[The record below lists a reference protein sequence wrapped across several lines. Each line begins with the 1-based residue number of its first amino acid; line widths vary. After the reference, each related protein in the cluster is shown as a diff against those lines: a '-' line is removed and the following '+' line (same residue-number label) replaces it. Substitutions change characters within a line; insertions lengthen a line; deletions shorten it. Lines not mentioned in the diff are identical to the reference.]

1 MKSCSA
7 NGGAA
12 YSRRVQALTGTTRK
26 VALANWRGSF
36 VRGQLSRFALIL
48 CASLCFAVASRSS
61 SPPPSF
67 AHAEAPAALTWPQ
80 QGSSSQSSSSGSK
93 TPEQTRTEQYP
104 LSHERQAKAVAYSR
118 AGYTLYFVSYLL
130 GGLLLFLILRL
141 GWAAKFRDLA
151 ENASDK
157 KWIQGLVFVPVLFLT
172 IGVLKLPL
180 HLYWHSLSLHYQQSV
195 QGWGSW
201 FWDWTKAELLDIAF
215 GIVLVLILFSVMRRS
230 PRRWWLYFW
239 VPAFLILFGVIV
251 ITPLVIDPLFNKFEP
266 LSKEHPDLVSSI
278 EKLTKHAG
286 VAIPPERIFL
296 MEASR
301 KTNAINAY
309 VTGLGA
315 SKRVVIWDT
324 TIQKTS
330 SDESLF
336 IVGHELGH
344 YVLGHVWQ
352 GFLLG
357 AGGLLL
363 ALYFLFRGLHW
374 VMDRWGK
381 DWKLY
386 GQEDWA
392 SLAVVLLL
400 LQVLLF
406 VSSPVISG
414 YSRMQEHAADVYGLE
429 VIHGL
434 VPNSEEVAAHAFQ
447 VLGEMDLSDPNP
459 PPFITFWLYS
469 HPPLADRLVFAHTYD
484 PWSKGEPPKYV
495 K

>member
-1 MKSCSA
+1 MAPNSFAVPARSELRETPA
-7 NGGAA
+7 
-12 YSRRVQALTGTTRK
+12 SQSPPQQTSSSTS
-26 VALANWRGSF
+26 ALA
-36 VRGQLSRFALIL
+36 Q
-48 CASLCFAVASRSS
+48 
-61 SPPPSF
+61 
-67 AHAEAPAALTWPQ
+67 
-80 QGSSSQSSSSGSK
+80 SK
-93 TPEQTRTEQYP
+93 TAEQTTTEQYT

-118 AGYTLYFVSYLL
+118 AGYTLYFISYFL

-141 GWAAKFRDLA
+141 GWAAKFRDIA

-157 KWIQGLVFVPVLFLT
+157 KWIQGFVFVPLLFLT
-172 IGVLKLPL
+172 IGVLKLPV
-180 HLYWHSLSLHYQQSV
+180 HMYWHALSLHYEQSI
-195 QGWGSW
+195 QGWESW
-201 FWDWTKAELLDIAF
+201 FWDWTKGELLYTMF
-215 GIVLVLILFSVMRRS
+215 GIVLVLILFAVMRRS

-239 VPAFLILFGVIV
+239 FPAVLILFGLIV

-266 LSKEHPDLVSSI
+266 LSDKHADLVAAI

-286 VAIPPERIFL
+286 VPIPRDRMFL
-296 MEASR
+296 MVASQ

-324 TIQKTS
+324 TIQKMS
-330 SDESLF
+330 NEEALF

-344 YVLGHVWQ
+344 YILGHVRQ
-352 GFLLG
+352 GFLVG
-357 AGGLLL
+357 AAGLLL
-363 ALYFLFRGLHW
+363 ALYLLFRGLHW
-374 VMDRWGK
+374 ALDRWGK

-392 SLAVVLLL
+392 SLAVLLLL
-400 LQVLLF
+400 LQGLLF

-447 VLGEMDLSDPNP
+447 VLGELDLSDPNP

-469 HPPLADRLVFAHTYD
+469 HPPLAERLVFAHSYD
-484 PWSKGEPPKYV
+484 PWSKGESPKYV